1 MVRSW
6 NVKIQTDDL
15 AIATP
20 VKLMDVS
27 GKSSS
32 SLSWADIVEGNRS
45 RDGMVRGTD
54 LALGSMGDD
63 GSNRS
68 KPNGMQLGFPRPV
81 DDELEISLDDVV
93 DERRCWEHSLIG
105 YIGGDRVPFA
115 VMKGFVENHWKN
127 IVCPEVYSMIRDTLC
142 SGLLTGVIG
151 RLYDGVIGF

>member
-1 MVRSW
+1 MGRGRPRKVLISVGTQTVEDSVVIRSW

-45 RDGMVRGTD
+45 RDGMERGTD

-68 KPNGMQLGFPRPV
+68 KPNGIQLGFSKAC
-81 DDELEISLDDVV
+81 E
-93 DERRCWEHSLIG
+93 
-105 YIGGDRVPFA
+105 
-115 VMKGFVENHWKN
+115 
-127 IVCPEVYSMIRDTLC
+127 
-142 SGLLTGVIG
+142 
-151 RLYDGVIGF
+151 